1 VISDFLR
8 SRARSFGY
16 AFEGCKYVI
25 RTQRNAWIHAVAT
38 ILVFL
43 ATIWLRLS
51 AHDVAILALVIGMVW
66 MAEFFNTSIETIID
80 LTCPEIHPMAKIGKD
95 VAAGA
100 VLVAAIASVVVGLLI
115 MGPPLLKKLNF

>member
-1 VISDFLR
+1 MISDFFR

-38 ILVFL
+38 VLVFL
-43 ATIWLRLS
+43 TAIWLRLS
-51 AHDVAILALVIGMVW
+51 AHDVAILALVIAMVW

-80 LTCPEIHPMAKIGKD
+80 FTCPEIHPMAKIGKD

-100 VLVAAIASVVVGLLI
+100 VLVTAIASVVVGLLI
-115 MGPPLLKKLNF
+115 MGPPLLIKLNF